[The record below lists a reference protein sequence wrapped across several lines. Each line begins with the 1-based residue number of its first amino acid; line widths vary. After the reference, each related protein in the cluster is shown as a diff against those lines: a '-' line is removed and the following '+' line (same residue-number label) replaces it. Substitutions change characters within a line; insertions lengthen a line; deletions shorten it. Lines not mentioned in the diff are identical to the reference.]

1 MTAARLS
8 FSKPELNQIYQC
20 FQVIEKRFLRILGG
34 DVLVVQFVQVC
45 FLVFVVDHGVLGA
58 APVFVCCLVAV
69 AVCVKVAL
77 VTFDDVVD
85 LTF

>member
-1 MTAARLS
+1 M
-8 FSKPELNQIYQC
+8 PELNKIYQC

-45 FLVFVVDHGVLGA
+45 FLVFLVDHGVLGV
-58 APVFVCCLVAV
+58 APVFVCCLLP
-69 AVCVKVAL
+69 VCIQIAL
-77 VTFDDVVD
+77 VAFDNVVD